1 MKRSALFYIHQRGG
15 AQFGERCGWEVP
27 VMFSSPE
34 SELGAVRE
42 SSGLTDLSYFAKFD
56 LQAEP
61 AQPFWRLGK
70 NHYLVL
76 GEPPINVPVGATD
89 ITSVYADLFLAGP
102 SSRSTLG
109 KLTSL
114 NVSESRLSDRACAQA
129 SVAHVH
135 AIVLRE
141 DIKAIPGFH
150 ILVSREYAEAVWE
163 AVLNAGREF
172 RLQSFG
178 FEALTR
184 LES

>member
-1 MKRSALFYIHQRGG
+1 MKRSALFYIHQRSG
-15 AQFGERCGWEVP
+15 AQFGERCGWELP
-27 VMFSSPE
+27 VGFSSPE
-34 SELGAVRE
+34 SELATVRE
-42 SSGLTDLSYFAKFD
+42 NGGLTDLSYFAKFD
-56 LQAEP
+56 LQAQP
-61 AQPFWRLGK
+61 AQPFWRLGR
-70 NHYLVL
+70 NHYLVF
-76 GEPPINVPVGATD
+76 GEPPLNVPVGATD

-102 SSRSTLG
+102 SSRSALG

-141 DIKAIPGFH
+141 DIKAISGFH

-163 AVLNAGREF
+163 SVLHAGREF

-178 FEALTR
+178 FEALMG
-184 LES
+184 LQS

>member
-1 MKRSALFYIHQRGG
+1 ALFYIHQREG

-27 VMFSSPE
+27 VIFSSPE
-34 SELGAVRE
+34 SELAAVRE

-61 AQPFWRLGK
+61 TQPFWRLGR

-76 GEPPINVPVGATD
+76 GEPPVNVPAVGATD
-89 ITSVYADLFLAGP
+89 ITSVYADLFLVGP
-102 SSRSTLG
+102 SSRSALG

-114 NVSESRLSDRACAQA
+114 NVSESRLSDRACAQT

-163 AVLNAGREF
+163 AVLHAGREF

-184 LES
+184 LQS

>member
-1 MKRSALFYIHQRGG
+1 MKRSALYYIHQRGG
-15 AQFGERCGWEVP
+15 AQFGERCGWEMP

-34 SELGAVRE
+34 SELAAVRE
-42 SSGLTDLSYFAKFD
+42 SGGLTDLSHLAKFD

-61 AQPFWRLGK
+61 AQPFWHLGR

-89 ITSVYADLFLAGP
+89 VTSVYADLFLAGP
-102 SSRSTLG
+102 SSRSALG

-141 DIKAIPGFH
+141 DIKAIAGFH

-163 AVLNAGREF
+163 SVLHAGREF

-178 FEALTR
+178 FEALMG
-184 LES
+184 LQS

>member
-15 AQFGERCGWEVP
+15 AQFGERCGWEMP

-34 SELGAVRE
+34 SELAAVRE

-61 AQPFWRLGK
+61 AQPFWRLGR
-70 NHYLVL
+70 NHYLVV

-114 NVSESRLSDRACAQA
+114 NVSESRLSDRACAQT

-150 ILVSREYAEAVWE
+150 VLVSREYAEAVWE
-163 AVLNAGREF
+163 AVLNAGSEF

-178 FEALTR
+178 FEAFTR